1 MSTPVAKYKR
11 DTKLKNDIASFQI
24 KNAVTVGSY
33 SKSTTKLIKLFG
45 KVDFVIS
52 FHTSRKKIKKGSKN
66 SIFNTNY
73 QTELAVAEVR
83 INNLKESLLSK
94 LNMLETQLYFHQYE
108 DDPCLSSDQK
118 TELSKVTE
126 SVKIIKALKKDL
138 DLH

>member
-24 KNAVTVGSY
+24 ENAVTVGSY

-83 INNLKESLLSK
+83 IESLLSK
-94 LNMLETQLYFHQYE
+94 LNMLEKQLYFHQYE

-118 TELSKVTE
+118 TELGKVTE